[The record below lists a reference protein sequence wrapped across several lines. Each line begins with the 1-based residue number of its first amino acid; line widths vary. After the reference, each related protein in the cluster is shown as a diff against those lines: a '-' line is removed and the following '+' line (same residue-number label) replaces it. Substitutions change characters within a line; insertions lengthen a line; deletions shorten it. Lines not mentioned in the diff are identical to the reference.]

1 MENLKGKKNIKL
13 YHGSDVIIGQP
24 EYGKGKLNNDYGRGF
39 YCTEDINL
47 AREWACAKNNDG
59 YVNMYE
65 LDISEMNILNLNSSK
80 YNILNWLAVL
90 TDNRTYWQN
99 GSVAEE
105 AKRYLRE
112 HFLIDISDYDVIIG
126 YRADDSYFSFAQD
139 FVAGVISLQKLSEAM
154 QLGKL
159 GEQIVLKSPLAF
171 EKIQYVKSEPVDM
184 QAYYIKKIERERA
197 ARKEYRMSKR
207 QKADLNELFIL
218 DIMREGMENG
228 DPRLF

>member
-1 MENLKGKKNIKL
+1 MEPEQVRNIMDSMIRKVYDMELEEQGRSDWQNGSIAEEGKRYLKEHFL
-13 YHGSDVIIGQP
+13 
-24 EYGKGKLNNDYGRGF
+24 
-39 YCTEDINL
+39 
-47 AREWACAKNNDG
+47 
-59 YVNMYE
+59 
-65 LDISEMNILNLNSSK
+65 LDISE
-80 YNILNWLAVL
+80 
-90 TDNRTYWQN
+90 
-99 GSVAEE
+99 
-105 AKRYLRE
+105 
-112 HFLIDISDYDVIIG
+112 YDVIIG

-159 GEQIVLKSPLAF
+159 GEQIVLKSPQAF

-218 DIMREGMENG
+218 DIMREEMEND